1 MKIANDIALPW
12 WEKCTLTI
20 KEASMYFGI
29 GEKTL
34 RRFIREHKDES
45 FVFYNGTKAQ
55 IVKKDFE
62 KYISN
67 NLAVI

>member
-1 MKIANDIALPW
+1 MKIANDITLPW
-12 WEKCTLTI
+12 WEKYTLTI

-29 GEKTL
+29 GEKAL
-34 RRFIREHKDES
+34 RRFIREHKDEN
-45 FVFYNGTKAQ
+45 FVIYNGTKAQ

-67 NLAVI
+67 NLTVI